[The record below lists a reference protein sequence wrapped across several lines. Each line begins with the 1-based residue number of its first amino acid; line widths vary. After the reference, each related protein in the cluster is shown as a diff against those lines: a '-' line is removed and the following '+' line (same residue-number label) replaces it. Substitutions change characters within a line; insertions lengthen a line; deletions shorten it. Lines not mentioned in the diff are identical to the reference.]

1 MKTPLQAFRNFIE
14 NDRMQSTYT
23 TEQIL
28 SLIDLLLLD
37 REKEHILLA
46 YENGSDAGYEL
57 AKVDDFKEDSKMQSA
72 LDYYNETYKNT
83 KASD

>member
-23 TEQIL
+23 KEQIL

-46 YENGSDAGYEL
+46 YEDGSNAGYEL
-57 AKVDDFKEDSKMQSA
+57 AKVDDIEECSKMKSS
-72 LDYYNETYKNT
+72 LEYYNKTYNNT